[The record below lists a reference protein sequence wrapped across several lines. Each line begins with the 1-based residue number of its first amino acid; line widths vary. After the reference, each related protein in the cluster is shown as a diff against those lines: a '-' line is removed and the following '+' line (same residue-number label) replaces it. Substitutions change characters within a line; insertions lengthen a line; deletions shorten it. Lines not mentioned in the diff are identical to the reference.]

1 MCLRSLLQQSVL
13 KFRELDISECGV
25 TSEGA
30 VQLARGLTGNQWLT
44 ILDMF
49 GQQYRRH
56 WSSCFRGHAQV
67 QYFTAGTLH
76 RIGVV
81 SPHKVLLR

>member
-13 KFRELDISECGV
+13 KFRELHISRCGV

-44 ILDMF
+44 LLNMAGNSIGDTGAAALGDMLK
-49 GQQYRRH
+49 YNT
-56 WSSCFRGHAQV
+56 SLQV
-67 QYFTAGTLH
+67 LY
-76 RIGVV
+76 IGSVWY
-81 SPHKVLLR
+81 HLTRCC